1 MSKFTRTQKILMG
14 VIAFFIMFGAITKSM
29 QNGNL
34 IAKLGY
40 DGFTMLNYALISHP
54 AELVKNWMGDLAQLW
69 YVQEENDELR
79 EELSKQ
85 KKYRLE
91 NEQLKRELA
100 EKNALLDMID
110 RNAQYEPISANVI
123 KRDAH
128 GWNALITID
137 VGESDGIQADMAV
150 VSADGMIGK
159 VQDVNYKTS
168 TVKLLTS
175 EDRSERVSVRVSIS
189 DTESAEGILEY
200 YDEAKGLFLIR
211 LFTQNENVTKGMQ
224 VTTSGLG
231 GLYPSGL
238 SIGEIASVE
247 EMDNQMGKTVFV
259 TPAAKFDS
267 FLYVAVLNDTEAN

>member
-69 YVQEENDELR
+69 YVQ
-79 EELSKQ
+79 

-123 KRDAH
+123 KRDAD